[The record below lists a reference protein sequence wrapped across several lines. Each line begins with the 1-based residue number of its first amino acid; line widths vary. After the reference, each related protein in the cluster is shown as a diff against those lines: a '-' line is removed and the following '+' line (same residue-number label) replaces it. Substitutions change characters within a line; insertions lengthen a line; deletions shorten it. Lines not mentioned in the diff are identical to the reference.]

1 MKYTAPVTVW
11 VVTGTEHRGQ
21 GSMVAA
27 NHPRPRRGG
36 KAKTA
41 AAHPPANTSGLRVAF
56 APDAINTNTT
66 RMSDP
71 HPDTIQLVIRCPSC
85 GQRFK
90 VGENLQGRT
99 VECGA
104 CEHRFRITD
113 DVIVRGKKFYPGEKH
128 DSRLM
133 HFQRVPM
140 SVSPPLMGTEV
151 AHYAEPPDPAVYEPA
166 PPQRILAGIAGV
178 AGILLMALLLIFGA
192 RSGGALDGMITSKR
206 MLMAGFT
213 ALTGISLLVYANPRA
228 RLKALTAGFLLG
240 CGLLSLPLVFTAGSV
255 PMASSSEPVERD
267 LFEEALDPGADDA
280 DAGREQNELRE
291 LIGTD
296 PLEEEIQR
304 LEAAGEDRRAVGLWL
319 RDMREQHRFLIMDYI
334 LRSTGADK
342 QSHFYPRGHGDFLL
356 VVTGIKMSIDEIAR
370 LAEPLGTVRRIHH
383 DLAVVEVKV
392 DNQNF
397 IEGPIGKLSD
407 RNDPAFYD
415 LNKREL
421 ESIDMGRVGRAVN
434 RLAEAE
440 PKVYR
445 SDITSRL
452 LALLAM
458 PDLEFKADVCRAL
471 EVWSPESGAAGEAAM
486 REAGRLL
493 ARDESVPPEMISL
506 ALKEKTPGLAPLL
519 HQLWE
524 QDPNQWEMAYGQLGA
539 NAETPLLRRLPTAD
553 GIHRASAVRLLG
565 RVGGTASLP
574 VLEAAMADAN
584 AELRVLLDKAI
595 AAIRGRLDQ

>member
-1 MKYTAPVTVW
+1 
-11 VVTGTEHRGQ
+11 
-21 GSMVAA
+21 
-27 NHPRPRRGG
+27 
-36 KAKTA
+36 
-41 AAHPPANTSGLRVAF
+41 
-56 APDAINTNTT
+56 
-66 RMSDP
+66 MSDP
-71 HPDTIQLVIRCPSC
+71 NPDTIQLVIRCPSC

-128 DSRLM
+128 DNRLM

-151 AHYAEPPDPAVYEPA
+151 AHYASAPDPVAFEPA

-213 ALTGISLLVYANPRA
+213 ALIGISLLIYANPRA
-228 RLKALTAGFLLG
+228 RLKALMSGLLLG
-240 CGLLSLPLVFTAGSV
+240 CGLLSLPLFFTAGSA
-255 PMASSSEPVERD
+255 PMASSEQPLDRD
-267 LFEEALDPGADDA
+267 LFEEALDTGAEETE
-280 DAGREQNELRE
+280 AGREREELRE

-296 PLEEEIQR
+296 PLVEEIQR
-304 LEAAGEDRRAVGLWL
+304 LETAGDDRRAVGLWL

-342 QSHFYPRGHGDFLL
+342 QSHFYPRGSGDFLL

-370 LAEPLGTVRRIHH
+370 LAEPLGTVRRIYHEIQ
-383 DLAVVEVKV
+383 VVEVKV
-392 DNQNF
+392 ENGNF
-397 IEGPIGKLSD
+397 IEGPLGKLKD
-407 RNDPAFYD
+407 RADPAFYD

-452 LALLAM
+452 LVLLAM

-471 EVWSPESGAAGEAAM
+471 EVWSPEPGPAGEAAL

-493 ARDESVPPEMISL
+493 ARDEPVPPEMISL
-506 ALKEKTPGLAPLL
+506 ALKEKTSGLAPLI

-524 QDPNQWEMAYGQLGA
+524 QDPNQWEMAYSQLGA
-539 NAETPLLRRLPTAD
+539 IAETPLLRRLPTAD
-553 GIHRASAVRLLG
+553 GVHRNSAVRLLG
-565 RVGGTASLP
+565 RVGGDASLP
-574 VLEAAMADAN
+574 VLEASLGDAN
-584 AELRVLLDKAI
+584 PELSVLLDNSIK
-595 AAIRGRLDQ
+595 AIRGRVNQ